1 MRAMKTHS
9 ETPVIKDVVLIG
21 AGHAHVQVL
30 KRFGMKPMPGVR
42 LSLLTRDV
50 HTPYSGMLP
59 GLIAGLYG
67 FDEAHIDTGP
77 LCRFAGARLYKGSA
91 IGIDRAAKT
100 VICDNRPPVSYD
112 ILSIDTGSTPN
123 TASVP
128 GADEHAIPVKPISG
142 FLSRFEAM
150 RQRIIE
156 AGGNQR
162 IAVVGAGAGGVELIL
177 SLEGRLRR
185 ELSEAGHDPARLAL
199 TLIAANDR
207 ILHNFPESFSRRF
220 ETILK
225 DRGIEI
231 ITGGPATRLES
242 GAVEVAG
249 LGRLPADEVLWVVQA
264 KAPGWLETTGLALDG
279 NGFLSVDEYLRASGV
294 EDIFGAGDVIA
305 FGPRALPKSGVY
317 AVREGPIL
325 AENIVRLL
333 TGRPLKPYRPQRQAM
348 YLVSTGEPYAIG
360 ARSGFVFGGAWVWRW
375 KDWIDRRFMTKFNEL
390 PKMAVTLPRRH
401 SPLADRDA
409 LAQIESVPMRCG
421 GCGAKVGASV
431 LSRALEGI
439 VPAQRP
445 EIVAGLDDPDDAAL
459 IDTGGDTLMVHTVD
473 YFRAMIDDPYL
484 FGRIA
489 ANHALSDIYAMGGKP
504 QTALAIATLPHGIE
518 TKLEADL
525 AALMA
530 GANETLRKADC
541 ALVGGHTSEGAEL
554 ALGFAVTGAV
564 PRASAL
570 RKSGARPGDR
580 LILTKPLGTGT
591 LLAANMRAEAKARWL
606 MGAIDTMLL
615 SNGPAADILMQS
627 GARAATDITGFGLLG
642 HLLEMLKA
650 SGAAARIDLEA
661 LPVLDGARHTL
672 AQGITSSLQPQ
683 NLRLRRAIVRSD
695 GQQGH
700 ALFPL
705 LFDPQTSGGLL
716 AAIPPEASRACLQRL
731 SDAGYPG
738 AAVIGEITA
747 SDGSAE
753 IIRLTAGETVASA
766 AL

>member
-1 MRAMKTHS
+1 RPS
-9 ETPVIKDVVLIG
+9 V
-21 AGHAHVQVL
+21 
-30 KRFGMKPMPGVR
+30 
-42 LSLLTRDV
+42 
-50 HTPYSGMLP
+50 PYDL
-59 GLIAGLYG
+59 
-67 FDEAHIDTGP
+67 
-77 LCRFAGARLYKGSA
+77 
-91 IGIDRAAKT
+91 
-100 VICDNRPPVSYD
+100 
-112 ILSIDTGSTPN
+112 LSINTGSTPN
-123 TASVP
+123 VRQVK
-128 GADEHAIPVKPISG
+128 GAQAHAVPVKPIAQ
-142 FLSRFEAM
+142 F
-150 RQRIIE
+150 
-156 AGGNQR
+156 NQR
-162 IAVVGAGAGGVELIL
+162 WLRLLERVRELHGRFTIAVVGGGAGGVELVL
-177 SLEGRLRR
+177 SMQYRLRQ
-185 ELSEAGHDPARLAL
+185 ELQTLGRNPDLLHFVLL
-199 TLIAANDR
+199 TADD
-207 ILHNFPESFSRRF
+207 
-220 ETILK
+220 TILPTHNPSVRERFLRVLQARHVSVHTRAK
-225 DRGIEI
+225 VTEVSPGCLHTQDERTFDADE
-231 ITGGPATRLES
+231 TLWVTQAGGPA
-242 GAVEVAG
+242 
-249 LGRLPADEVLWVVQA
+249 
-264 KAPGWLETTGLALDG
+264 WLQSTGLALDKQ
-279 NGFLSVDEYLRASGV
+279 GFIQVNEQLQSLNDPKVFA
-294 EDIFGAGDVIA
+294 AGDVA
-305 FGPRALPKSGVY
+305 SFTARPLEKAGVFAVRMGPPLVKNLRLHLRGQPLAAYKPQRSWLALISTGDRY
-317 AVREGPIL
+317 AVASRG
-325 AENIVRLL
+325 RL
-333 TGRPLKPYRPQRQAM
+333 
-348 YLVSTGEPYAIG
+348 
-360 ARSGFVFGGAWVWRW
+360 GFAGAWVWSW